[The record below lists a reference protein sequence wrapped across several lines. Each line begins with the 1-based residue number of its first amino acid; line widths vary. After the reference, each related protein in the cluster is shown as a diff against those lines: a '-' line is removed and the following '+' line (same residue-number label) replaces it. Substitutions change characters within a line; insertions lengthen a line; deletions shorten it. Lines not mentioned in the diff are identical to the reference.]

1 MVEEVKSKAKV
12 IDLSGS
18 FVKEITLPQVFM
30 EEYRPDL
37 IKRAVLAMQSNRL
50 QPKGTDP
57 LAGRRTSAESWG
69 PGRGAARVP
78 RITDGR
84 RAARAPQTVGG
95 RRAHPP
101 KTEKILKKRI
111 NKKERRKA
119 IKSAIAATIN
129 PECVRNRGHRFND
142 DVELPIVVEDSFAS
156 LEKTSEVKEFL
167 KAIGVWNDVL
177 RAKERKVRAGKGKM
191 RGRRYKTKKSIL
203 IVISSDEETH
213 RDKKKIT
220 KAAKNLPGVDISYAE
235 ELNAELLA
243 PGTHPGRLTIWMESS
258 LSKLATAERSD
269 K

>member
-1 MVEEVKSKAKV
+1 MVEEEKSKAKV
-12 IDLSGS
+12 LDLSGN
-18 FVKEITLPQVFM
+18 FIKEITLPQVFT

-78 RITDGR
+78 RITGGR
-84 RAARAPQTVGG
+84 RAARVPQAVGG

-101 KTEKILKKRI
+101 KIEKILTKKI

-129 PECVRNRGHRFND
+129 PERVRNRGHRFSD
-142 DVELPIVVEDSFAS
+142 EVELPIVVEDSFAN
-156 LEKTSEVKEFL
+156 LEKTSEVKEFF
-167 KAIGVWNDVL
+167 KTIGVWDDVL

-191 RGRRYKTKKSIL
+191 RGRRYKSKKSIL
-203 IVISSDEETH
+203 IVISREEGLTE
-213 RDKKKIT
+213 DKKIRKS
-220 KAAKNLPGVDISYAE
+220 AENLPGVDVSYVE

-243 PGTHPGRLTIWMESS
+243 PGTHPGRLTIWTESS
-258 LSKLATAERSD
+258 LTKLAIME
-269 K
+269 

>member
-1 MVEEVKSKAKV
+1 MVEEEKSKAKV
-12 IDLSGS
+12 LDLSGN
-18 FVKEITLPQVFM
+18 FIKEIALPRVFT

-69 PGRGAARVP
+69 TGRGAARVP

-84 RAARAPQTVGG
+84 RAARVPQAVGG

-101 KTEKILKKRI
+101 KTEKVLTKKI

-129 PECVRNRGHRFND
+129 PERVRNRGHRFSD
-142 DVELPIVVEDSFAS
+142 EVELPIVIEDSFAS
-156 LEKTSEVKEFL
+156 LEKTSEVEAFL
-167 KAIGVWNDVL
+167 KTIGVWDDVL

-191 RGRRYKTKKSIL
+191 RGRRYKSKKSVL
-203 IVISSDEETH
+203 IVISREEELTE
-213 RDKKKIT
+213 DKKIT
-220 KAAKNLPGVDISYAE
+220 TSAKNLPGVDVSYAE

-243 PGTHPGRLTIWMESS
+243 PGTHPGRLTIWTESS
-258 LSKLATAERSD
+258 LTKLATME
-269 K
+269 

>member
-1 MVEEVKSKAKV
+1 MVEEEKSKAKV
-12 IDLSGS
+12 LDLSGN
-18 FVKEITLPQVFM
+18 FIKEIALPRVFT

-69 PGRGAARVP
+69 TGRGAARVP

-84 RAARAPQTVGG
+84 RAARVPQAVGG

-101 KTEKILKKRI
+101 KTEKVLTKKI

-129 PECVRNRGHRFND
+129 PERVRNRGHRFSD
-142 DVELPIVVEDSFAS
+142 EVELPIVIEDSFAS
-156 LEKTSEVKEFL
+156 LEKTSEVKAFL
-167 KAIGVWNDVL
+167 KTIGVWDDVL

-191 RGRRYKTKKSIL
+191 RGRRYKSKKSIL
-203 IVISSDEETH
+203 IVISREEELTEA
-213 RDKKKIT
+213 KKIT
-220 KAAKNLPGVDISYAE
+220 QSAENLPGVDVSYAE

-243 PGTHPGRLTIWMESS
+243 PGTHPGRLTIWTESS
-258 LSKLATAERSD
+258 LTKLATME
-269 K
+269 

>member
-1 MVEEVKSKAKV
+1 MVEEEKSKAKV
-12 IDLSGS
+12 LDLSGN
-18 FVKEITLPQVFM
+18 FIKEITLPQVFS

-37 IKRAVLAMQSNRL
+37 IKRAVLAMQSNRF

-101 KTEKILKKRI
+101 KTDKVLTKKI
-111 NKKERRKA
+111 NKKERKKA

-129 PECVRNRGHRFND
+129 PERVRNRGHRFSE

-156 LEKTSEVKEFL
+156 LEKTSEVEEFL
-167 KAIGVWNDVL
+167 KAIRVWDDVL
-177 RAKERKVRAGKGKM
+177 RGKERKVRAGKGKM
-191 RGRRYKTKKSIL
+191 RGRRYKSKKSIL
-203 IVISSDEETH
+203 IVISREEEETE
-213 RDKKKIT
+213 DKKIRKS
-220 KAAKNLPGVDISYAE
+220 AKNLPGVDVSYAE

-243 PGTHPGRLTIWMESS
+243 PGTHPGRLTIWTESS
-258 LSKLATAERSD
+258 LTKLATME
-269 K
+269 

>member
-1 MVEEVKSKAKV
+1 MVEEEKSKAKV
-12 IDLSGS
+12 LDLSGN
-18 FVKEITLPQVFM
+18 VLKEIALPHVFT

-50 QPKGTDP
+50 QPKGTDL

-84 RAARAPQTVGG
+84 RAARAPQAVGG

-101 KTEKILKKRI
+101 KTEKILTKKI

-129 PECVRNRGHRFND
+129 PERVRNRGHRFSD
-142 DVELPIVVEDSFAS
+142 EIELPIVIEDSFAS
-156 LEKTSEVKEFL
+156 LEKTSEVEELL
-167 KAIGVWNDVL
+167 KAIGVWDDVL
-177 RAKERKVRAGKGKM
+177 RAKDRKVRAGKGKM
-191 RGRRYKTKKSIL
+191 RGRRYKSKKSIL
-203 IVISSDEETH
+203 IVISHEEEQTE
-213 RDKKKIT
+213 DKKIT
-220 KAAKNLPGVDISYAE
+220 TAAKNLPGVDVSYAE

-243 PGTHPGRLTIWMESS
+243 PGTHPGRLTIWTESS
-258 LSKLATAERSD
+258 LTKLATME
-269 K
+269 